1 MKARKVLGL
10 FVVLGVLLCAL
21 GGVLSA
27 EAAETTLERIAR
39 TGRVVIGTAPGYY
52 PFEMVDRS
60 GELIGYDIDLGQA
73 IAEALGATLEWR
85 QFEFAGLIPAIQ
97 TGEIDL
103 LIAGMSITGRR
114 ALAVSFSNPYFETG
128 QVLMVP
134 KSDTETTSWQDLDQP
149 GKRIGTPQG
158 QTSAILAEQL
168 FKHAE
173 LMHFPTFPE
182 TSMALM
188 NGQLDGVIYDK
199 PGILVWE
206 ARHPEL
212 ARGIYDLIS
221 LESLGI
227 ATRLNDFAMIQ
238 WLNSFL
244 FQYRGSPRE
253 MASRTR
259 WMYNIQD
266 WLREV
271 ESK

>member
-1 MKARKVLGL
+1 VLGL
-10 FVVLGVLLCAL
+10 FVVLGVLMCAL
-21 GGVLSA
+21 GGALSA
-27 EAAETTLERIAR
+27 EATESTLERIAR

-52 PFEMVDRS
+52 PFEMVDRI

-73 IAEALGATLEWR
+73 IAEALGAQLEWR

-134 KSDTETTSWQDLDQP
+134 RSDTETTKWQDLDRS

-158 QTSAILAEQL
+158 QTSAILAAAI
-168 FKHAE
+168 FKEAE
-173 LMHFPTFPE
+173 LLHFPTFPE
-182 TSMALM
+182 TSMALV

-199 PGILVWE
+199 PGILVYE
-206 ARHPEL
+206 ARHSDFV
-212 ARGIYDLIS
+212 RGIYDLIS

-227 ATRLNDFAMIQ
+227 ATRHNDFAMIQ
-238 WLNSFL
+238 WLNSFI
-244 FQYRGSPRE
+244 FQYKSSPRE
-253 MASRTR
+253 LASRTR
-259 WMYNIQD
+259 WMYNIQE
-266 WLREV
+266 WLREL
-271 ESK
+271 EGLE